1 MVYLVVLVSPE
12 SHPHH
17 THAPRLGAVP
27 WAWRARLLVG
37 EVSLVSR
44 PTDVH
49 PHPVS
54 KQCSSLS
61 VCHSTVFCVYRVSV
75 HVCMYSQSVVR
86 PVCRAVSR
94 SVQRTGESRLLSTL
108 SSSVLVCI
116 VRLGE
121 RSGILALVPFRSRR
135 LGVFSC
141 LVL

>member
-61 VCHSTVFCVYRVSV
+61 VCHSTVFCVYRECT
-75 HVCMYSQSVVR
+75 CMYVQSVSR
-86 PVCRAVSR
+86 PSRLPCRLPVCSANRRVP
-94 SVQRTGESRLLSTL
+94 STL
-108 SSSVLVCI
+108 YSL
-116 VRLGE
+116 
-121 RSGILALVPFRSRR
+121 
-135 LGVFSC
+135 
-141 LVL
+141 

>member
-61 VCHSTVFCVYRVSV
+61 VCHSTVFCVYRECT
-75 HVCMYSQSVVR
+75 CMYVQSVVVR
-86 PVCRAVSR
+86 PAAVPSPGLF
-94 SVQRTGESRLLSTL
+94 SEPESPVYSLLS
-108 SSSVLVCI
+108 
-116 VRLGE
+116 
-121 RSGILALVPFRSRR
+121 LALY
-135 LGVFSC
+135 SC
-141 LVL
+141 VSCALEKDQGS